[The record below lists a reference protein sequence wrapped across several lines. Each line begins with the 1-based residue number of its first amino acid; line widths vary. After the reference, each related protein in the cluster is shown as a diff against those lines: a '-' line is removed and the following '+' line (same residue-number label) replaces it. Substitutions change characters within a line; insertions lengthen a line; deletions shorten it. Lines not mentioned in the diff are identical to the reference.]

1 MTPLLRFSGA
11 FVLFASGC
19 LLIHFDACTTAI
31 IPIVGA
37 LVVAAY

>member
-11 FVLFASGC
+11 LILFVCGC
-19 LLIHFDACTTAI
+19 LLIHYDACTAAI

-37 LVVAAY
+37 LLVAAY

>member
-1 MTPLLRFSGA
+1 MTPLLRFFGA
-11 FVLFASGC
+11 LTLFVCGC

-37 LVVAAY
+37 IVIAAY